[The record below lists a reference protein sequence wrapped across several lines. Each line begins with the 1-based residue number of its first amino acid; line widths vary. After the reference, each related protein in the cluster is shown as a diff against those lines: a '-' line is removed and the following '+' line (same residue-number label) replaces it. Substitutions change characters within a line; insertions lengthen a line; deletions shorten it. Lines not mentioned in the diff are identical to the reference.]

1 MFRKKLPKLVVEFI
15 DRLKKR
21 REDQMKLLPKERDI
35 FPIETSAQDAIHILC
50 QGLLGEDWYI
60 VDPMGSSQAN
70 TIIVDEILY
79 KYNKEYRKEAKRYR
93 KINRKY

>member
-1 MFRKKLPKLVVEFI
+1 MFRKKLPNLVVEFI
-15 DRLKKR
+15 NRLKKR

-35 FPIETSAQDAIHILC
+35 FPIETSAQDAINILC

-60 VDPMGSSQAN
+60 VDPIGNSQVN
-70 TIIVDEILY
+70 TLIVDEILY

-93 KINRKY
+93 KMNRKY

>member
-21 REDQMKLLPKERDI
+21 REDQMKLLPEERDI
-35 FPIETSAQDAIHILC
+35 FPIETNAQDAINILC

-60 VDPMGSSQAN
+60 VDPIGNSQAN

-93 KINRKY
+93 KMNRKH

>member
-15 DRLKKR
+15 NRLKKR
-21 REDQMKLLPKERDI
+21 REDQMKLLPEERDI
-35 FPIETSAQDAIHILC
+35 FPIATNAQDAINILC

-60 VDPMGSSQAN
+60 VDPIGNSQIN
-70 TIIVDEILY
+70 TLIVDEILY

-93 KINRKY
+93 KMNRKH

>member
-1 MFRKKLPKLVVEFI
+1 MFRKKLPKSVTEFI
-15 DRLKKR
+15 NKLKKC
-21 REDQMKLLPKERDI
+21 REDRMKLSPKDRDI

-93 KINRKY
+93 KMNRKY

>member
-15 DRLKKR
+15 NRLKKR
-21 REDQMKLLPKERDI
+21 REDQMKLSPEERDI
-35 FPIETSAQDAIHILC
+35 FPIETNAQDAINILC

-60 VDPMGSSQAN
+60 VDPIGNSQAN

-93 KINRKY
+93 KMNRKY

>member
-21 REDQMKLLPKERDI
+21 REDQMKLLPEERDI
-35 FPIETSAQDAIHILC
+35 FPIETNAQDAINILC

-60 VDPMGSSQAN
+60 VDPIGNSQAN

-79 KYNKEYRKEAKRYR
+79 KYNKDYRKEAKRYR
-93 KINRKY
+93 KMNRKY